1 MFEDEL
7 RFAHAVA
14 DDAAVLG
21 LRSFRDPR
29 LEVGRKA
36 DASLVTGADLAI
48 EAMVRERIAATFP
61 GDRVLGEEEGGSHDP
76 AGRVWIV
83 DPIDAT
89 ANFVRGIPVWGT
101 LLALQIDG
109 EGVLGIASAPALG
122 ERYAAVRGMGATV
135 DGAPA
140 RVSEVSSLGAAQV
153 LFAELRDMAPALR
166 AALLE
171 IVDRAWRDRSF
182 GDFWAH
188 MLVARGAAEVMIE
201 PDLAIWDYAALQVIV
216 EEAGGR
222 MTTFLG
228 GPPVHGGSILTTN
241 GALHEELLGRLAGT
255 ST

>member
-21 LRSFRDPR
+21 MGSFRAPG
-29 LEVGRKA
+29 LEVRHKA
-36 DASLVTGADLAI
+36 DASLVTEADLAI
-48 EAMVRERIAATFP
+48 EAMVRERIAAAFP

-89 ANFVRGIPVWGT
+89 ANFARGIPVWGT

-140 RVSEVSSLGAAQV
+140 RVSEVSSLGEAQV

-166 AALLE
+166 EAVLE
-171 IVDRAWRDRSF
+171 TVDRAWRDRSF

-201 PDLAIWDYAALQVIV
+201 PDLAIWDFAALQVIV

-255 ST
+255 SA

>member
-1 MFEDEL
+1 MFEREL
-7 RFAHAVA
+7 QFAHAVA
-14 DDAAVLG
+14 DDAAALG
-21 LRSFRDPR
+21 MGSFRDAA
-29 LEVGRKA
+29 LEIRRKA
-36 DASLVTGADLAI
+36 DTSLVTDADLAI

-61 GDRVLGEEEGGSHDP
+61 DDRILGEEEGGSHDP

-89 ANFVRGIPVWGT
+89 ANFARGIPVWGT

-109 EGVLGIASAPALG
+109 EGMMGIASAPALG
-122 ERYAAVRGMGATV
+122 ERYAAVRGEGATM
-135 DGAPA
+135 DGAPVH
-140 RVSEVSSLGAAQV
+140 VSDVSSLADAQV

-166 AALLE
+166 EAVLE
-171 IVDRAWRDRSF
+171 TLDRAWRDRSF

-222 MTTFLG
+222 MTTFGG
-228 GPPVHGGSILTTN
+228 GPPVHGGSVLTTN

-255 ST
+255 SA